1 MNKELTFYETMIGK
15 RKITNQTE
23 QIEFLCNKAA
33 MDILIPPKLFIKEA
47 IKFREKDFIMS
58 VLADKEDY
66 EFYFVIH
73 MTNLFKVPLPLM
85 LARIYS
91 IHKKDVDKLNNI
103 LDLYKDQS
111 KNNQDKTLNLSK
123 EVL

>member
-15 RKITNQTE
+15 RKITNQKE
-23 QIEFLCNKAA
+23 QMEFLCNKAA

-47 IKFREKDFIMS
+47 LKFREKDFAMS
-58 VLADKEDY
+58 ILANKEDY
-66 EFYFVIH
+66 EFYFVLH

-91 IHKKDVDKLNNI
+91 IYNGNVDKLNNI
-103 LDLYKDQS
+103 LNLYQDQS
-111 KNNQDKTLNLSK
+111 KNNKGRTLDLFE